1 MSQQVVLMIDDD
13 KFLQLLVGR
22 YLEKNGGY
30 KVYKAINGKDGKEK
44 LANLKPDII
53 ILDLM
58 MPVLDGMGFLRWL
71 RQEAKLDMPVLVL
84 SGLSKAGSKA
94 EILELGATD
103 MLLKPIFPEKILNSV
118 QKILKKSVQS

>member
-13 KFLQLLVGR
+13 KFLQMLVGR

-30 KVYKAINGKDGKEK
+30 KVYKAINGKDGQEK

-53 ILDLM
+53 ILDMM

-71 RQEAKLDMPVLVL
+71 RQEAKLELPVLVL
-84 SGLSKAGSKA
+84 SGLSKASSKA
-94 EILELGATD
+94 QILELGATD
-103 MLLKPIFPEKILNSV
+103 ILLKPAFPENILDCV
-118 QKILKKSVQS
+118 QKILKNRIQS